1 MEVHPENKEIDTKEI
16 VSQLLSAKHITKVI
30 YVDEDFDSR
39 GYLTNLLKHVR
50 EHHSVDGFPFA
61 SEDPDVAVQQ
71 FKQWWENDS
80 DEIARINRI
89 KEWNIKRSES
99 KTEQKLLDLLNV
111 NVLEC
116 VSPDDFN
123 SLDIENDFNES
134 NQVLILMDQDLQE
147 YGKGFDYLRKYDNQD
162 YIQCGLFSG
171 KFSKDEEIEKW
182 KDLCDYSRYIY
193 PLSKNRVAE
202 GESNDIV
209 EGLRNVLWLRQIS
222 KIKRLYSDTLSN
234 ALKETS
240 SYVDQIDPASFDNI
254 VMTKSETEGCWEFD
268 TLHRIG
274 LVTLG
279 NYVKEQLTN
288 NQAFDN
294 FQTSTSLLRTIKS
307 VISENIP
314 KSSTKLV
321 YEITNIEKFDNGKY
335 INHIYSQ
342 LCNGDVF
349 KIGDKYYMLLC
360 QPCNLEIRP
369 DGKRSNNSEQ
379 CYLIPMEKEK
389 PDAESNYQYCRVI
402 KDFELDTNYCL
413 RYNRAELH
421 SIRILDLVS
430 YNQDGSA
437 IIDFSNDNLESKAIQ
452 ANQTKRYDSILRY
465 LKKYLEGLK
474 SIRQSDV
481 KTPLAG
487 NFSLVEK
494 MFTNPDCKGAF
505 IKKPTIDTDNNKVD
519 FNIHRVGRLKDPWAQ
534 EYLQEF
540 MAYLS
545 RPAYPMDLE

>member
-1 MEVHPENKEIDTKEI
+1 MEANPPVDAINTKAI
-16 VSQLLSAKHITKVI
+16 VSKLLETRHISKVI

-39 GYLTNLLKHVR
+39 AYCSSFRSFVKVNSSDPRLPFKVIDQTVAENNFDDWWKESTEEIKMAAIHELSISCDETEIQKKLLLYFDKQSLTCYSPTEFQAYKNLNPHF
-50 EHHSVDGFPFA
+50 D
-61 SEDPDVAVQQ
+61 
-71 FKQWWENDS
+71 ENNQILVLMDQ
-80 DEIARINRI
+80 ELGIYG
-89 KEWNIKRSES
+89 KG
-99 KTEQKLLDLLNV
+99 LDLLKSF
-111 NVLEC
+111 E
-116 VSPDDFN
+116 SQDF
-123 SLDIENDFNES
+123 
-134 NQVLILMDQDLQE
+134 V
-147 YGKGFDYLRKYDNQD
+147 
-162 YIQCGLFSG
+162 QCGLFS
-171 KFSKDEEIEKW
+171 KTFSIDNEISSW
-182 KDLCDYSRYIY
+182 NTICNNSPCVY
-193 PLSKNRVAE
+193 PISKYRFT
-202 GESNDIV
+202 NDNPNCVI

-254 VMTKSETEGCWEFD
+254 VMNKSETEGCWEFD

-274 LVTLG
+274 LITLG

-321 YEITNIEKFDNGKY
+321 YEITNMEKFDNEKY

-342 LCNGDVF
+342 LCNGDIF
-349 KIGDKYYMLLC
+349 IIGDKYYMLLC

-389 PDAESNYQYCRVI
+389 PDADQYCRVI
-402 KDFELDTNYCL
+402 KDFELDTYYCL

-430 YNQDGSA
+430 YNQDGTA
-437 IIDFSNDNLESKAIQ
+437 IIDFSIDNLESKAIQ
-452 ANQTKRYDSILRY
+452 ANQTKRYNSILRY

-505 IKKPTIDTDNNKVD
+505 IKKPTIDIDNNKVD

-545 RPAYPMDLE
+545 RPAYPMNLE

>member
-1 MEVHPENKEIDTKEI
+1 MEENHPVDTINTKEI
-16 VSQLLSAKHITKVI
+16 VTKLLETRHISKVI

-39 GYLTNLLKHVR
+39 AYYSSFRSFVKVNSSDPR
-50 EHHSVDGFPFA
+50 IPFNVI
-61 SEDPDVAVQQ
+61 DPAVAVGH
-71 FKQWWENDS
+71 FDAWWEGSTEEAKMNAIHDLS
-80 DEIARINRI
+80 ISCD
-89 KEWNIKRSES
+89 
-99 KTEQKLLDLLNV
+99 KTDIQSKLLDVFGEERLTCYSPN
-111 NVLEC
+111 EF
-116 VSPDDFN
+116 VSFKN
-123 SLDIENDFNES
+123 SNPIIDENH
-134 NQVLILMDQDLQE
+134 QILVLMDQDLVG
-147 YGKGFDYLRKYDNQD
+147 YGNGFDYLKSFENQSFV
-162 YIQCGLFSG
+162 QCGLFSQT
-171 KFSKDEEIEKW
+171 FSIDEEISSW
-182 KDLCDYSRYIY
+182 NTICGYSPCVY
-193 PLSKNRVAE
+193 PLSKNRFT
-202 GESNDIV
+202 NDDPNSII
-209 EGLRNVLWLRQIS
+209 EGLRNILWLRQIS
-222 KIKRLYSDTLSN
+222 EIKRLYTDTVSSAIN
-234 ALKETS
+234 ETS
-240 SYVDQIDPASFDNI
+240 SYISQIDPASFDGI

-274 LVTLG
+274 LVALS
-279 NYVKEQLTN
+279 NHIKEQLTN
-288 NQAFDN
+288 NQAFDS
-294 FQTSTSLLRTIKS
+294 FQTSTSLLRAIKS

-321 YEITNIEKFDNGKY
+321 YEITNIEKFDNEKY

-342 LCNGDVF
+342 LCNGDIF

-360 QPCNLEIRP
+360 QPCNLEIRL

-402 KDFELDTNYCL
+402 KDFELDTNYYL

-437 IIDFSNDNLESKAIQ
+437 IIDFSNDNLENKAIQ
-452 ANQTKRYDSILRY
+452 ANQTKRYNSILRY

-505 IKKPTIDTDNNKVD
+505 IKKPTIDIENNKVD

-545 RPAYPMDLE
+545 RPAYPMDFE

>member
-1 MEVHPENKEIDTKEI
+1 MEEHPENKELDTKEV
-16 VSQLLSAKHITKVI
+16 VSRLLSARRITRVI

-39 GYLTNLLKHVR
+39 GYVENLIEYIR
-50 EHHSVDGFPFA
+50 EHHSDEGFAFA
-61 SEDPDVAVQQ
+61 SEDPEIAKQM
-71 FKQWWENDS
+71 FMQWWAENL
-80 DEIARINRI
+80 DESARMVRI
-89 KEWNIKRSES
+89 KEWSIKRS
-99 KTEQKLLDLLNV
+99 KNNTEQQLLNLV
-111 NVLEC
+111 DENVLEC
-116 VSPDDFN
+116 LSPDSFN
-123 SLDIENDFNES
+123 SLNIKNGFDES
-134 NQVLILMDQDLQE
+134 HQVLVLMDQELE
-147 YGKGFDYLRKYDNQD
+147 GYEKGMSLLRTYNDCD
-162 YIQCGLFSG
+162 HIQCGLFSG
-171 KFSKDEEIEKW
+171 TFDKEEEIEKW
-182 KDLCDYSRYIY
+182 RDLCDYSKYIY
-193 PLSKNRVAE
+193 PISKKRVTE
-202 GESNDIV
+202 GNSNDII

-222 KIKRLYSDTLSN
+222 KIKGLYSETLSN

-240 SYVDQIDPASFDNI
+240 FYVDQIDPASFDNI

-307 VISENIP
+307 VVSGNIP

-321 YEITNIEKFDNGKY
+321 YEITNIEKFDNEKY

-342 LCNGDVF
+342 LCNGDIF

-402 KDFELDTNYCL
+402 KDFEVDTNYCL

-437 IIDFSNDNLESKAIQ
+437 IIDFSNDNLENKAIQ
-452 ANQTKRYDSILRY
+452 ANQTKRYNSISRY

-505 IKKPTIDTDNNKVD
+505 IKKPTIDIDNNKVD

-545 RPAYPMDLE
+545 RPAYPMNLG

>member
-1 MEVHPENKEIDTKEI
+1 MEANPPVDTINTKEI
-16 VSQLLSAKHITKVI
+16 VTTLLETRHITKVI

-39 GYLTNLLKHVR
+39 AYYSFFKSFVKVNSSDPRLPFKVIDQTVAENIFDEWWKESTEEVKMNAIHDLTI
-50 EHHSVDGFPFA
+50 SCD
-61 SEDPDVAVQQ
+61 
-71 FKQWWENDS
+71 
-80 DEIARINRI
+80 
-89 KEWNIKRSES
+89 
-99 KTEQKLLDLLNV
+99 KTEIQGTLIDVFGEERLTCYSPN
-111 NVLEC
+111 EF
-116 VSPDDFN
+116 VSFKN
-123 SLDIENDFNES
+123 SNPVIDEDHQI
-134 NQVLILMDQDLQE
+134 LILMDQDLVG
-147 YGKGFDYLRKYDNQD
+147 YGNGFDYLKSFENQS
-162 YIQCGLFSG
+162 YVQCGLFS
-171 KFSKDEEIEKW
+171 KTFSIDEEISSW
-182 KDLCDYSRYIY
+182 NTICGYSPCVY
-193 PLSKNRVAE
+193 PLSKNRFT
-202 GESNDIV
+202 NDNPNSVI

-222 KIKRLYSDTLSN
+222 EIKKLYMETVSH
-234 ALKETS
+234 AFEETS
-240 SYVDQIDPASFDNI
+240 SYISQIDPASFDSI

-274 LVTLG
+274 LVALS
-279 NYVKEQLTN
+279 NRVKEQLTN
-288 NQAFDN
+288 NQAFDT
-294 FQTSTSLLRTIKS
+294 FQTSTFFLRNIKGIVS
-307 VISENIP
+307 DNIP

-321 YEITNIEKFDNGKY
+321 HDITNIEKFDNEKY

-342 LCNGDVF
+342 LCNGDIFAVGEHYF
-349 KIGDKYYMLLC
+349 MLLC

-369 DGKRSNNSEQ
+369 TGQRSNNSEQ

-389 PDAESNYQYCRVI
+389 PDGNFNYQYGRVI
-402 KDFELDTNYCL
+402 KDFELDTKYCL

-437 IIDFSNDNLESKAIQ
+437 IIDFSNDNLENKPIQ
-452 ANQTKRYDSILRY
+452 ANQIKRYNSILKY
-465 LKKYLEGLK
+465 FKKYLEGLK
-474 SIRQSDV
+474 SIRQTDV

-494 MFTNPDCKGAF
+494 MYTNPDCKGAF
-505 IKKPTIDTDNNKVD
+505 IKKPTIDIENNKVD

>member
-1 MEVHPENKEIDTKEI
+1 MEENPEMHAIDIKEV
-16 VSQLLSAKHITKVI
+16 VSNLLSARHIAKVI

-39 GYLTNLLKHVR
+39 GYKNNFMSFVR
-50 EHHSVDGFPFA
+50 VNHTDKELPFA
-61 SEDPDVAVQQ
+61 NDDP
-71 FKQWWENDS
+71 
-80 DEIARINRI
+80 EIAIHAFLHWWNNE
-89 KEWNIKRSES
+89 KEESSRMDWIHKLGIKRTGTD
-99 KTEQKLLDLLNV
+99 TEQRLSLVVDNEM
-111 NVLEC
+111 LEF
-116 VSPDDFN
+116 VSPDEFESMN
-123 SLDIENDFNES
+123 IENGLNEN
-134 NQVLILMDQDLQE
+134 NQILVLMDQELDG
-147 YGKGFDYLRKYDNQD
+147 YGKGFDYLKKYDNQD

-171 KFSKDEEIEKW
+171 KFDKNEEIGKW
-182 KDLCDYSRYIY
+182 EELCAYSPCIY
-193 PLSKNRVAE
+193 PISKKRVTD
-202 GESNDIV
+202 GDSNDIV

-240 SYVDQIDPASFDNI
+240 FYVDQIDPASFDNI

-321 YEITNIEKFDNGKY
+321 YEITNIEKFDNEKY

-342 LCNGDVF
+342 LCNGDIF

-430 YNQDGSA
+430 YNQNGSA
-437 IIDFSNDNLESKAIQ
+437 IIDFSNDNFENKAIQ
-452 ANQTKRYDSILRY
+452 ANQTKRYNSILRY

-481 KTPLAG
+481 KTSLAG
-487 NFSLVEK
+487 NFSLIEK

-505 IKKPTIDTDNNKVD
+505 IKKPTIDIDNNKVD

-545 RPAYPMDLE
+545 RPAYPMDFE